1 MSRRWRG
8 LTWDHPRG
16 YAALRAAAD
25 QSELI
30 EWHTHSLEGFESA
43 PIGRL
48 CEQYDLIVLDHPH
61 LGEALAQNC
70 LQPLDALLPRE
81 ALQRIERDSVG
92 LSYASYRM
100 ADRQWALPLDA
111 ATQVMALRADLL
123 ARAEASVPLRW
134 DDVLALSRRTGQV
147 AMSLAGPHVFLTLLS
162 ICAALD
168 PRLALADG
176 ARWHAPDVVLRACE
190 LLAELASLSPASV
203 REQNPI
209 GLLQH
214 MTTHNDVMLCPLVY
228 GYVNYTQVQHGVP
241 LAFHDAPRFGAG
253 PPGSI
258 LGGTGIAVT
267 RRARVDAPLID
278 HLLWLLSETTQS
290 GFIPQHAGQPSH
302 VESWR
307 DAAINAASGRF
318 YLNTLATVQAA
329 SLRPRNDGFIAMQA
343 NASALL
349 REGLLA
355 GASAASL
362 ADRLNDL
369 CRARTS

>member
-43 PIGRL
+43 PIGQL

-70 LQPLDALLPRE
+70 LQPLDTLFTRE
-81 ALQRIERDSVG
+81 ALQRIERDSMG

-100 ADRQWALPLDA
+100 AGCQWGLPLDA
-111 ATQVMALRADLL
+111 ATQVMAARADLL
-123 ARAEASVPLRW
+123 ARADAAVPTQW
-134 DDVLALSRRTGQV
+134 HDVLAMSRRTGQV
-147 AMSLAGPHVFLTLLS
+147 AMSLAGPHAFLTLLS

-168 PRLALADG
+168 PQLALADG
-176 ARWHAPDVVLRACE
+176 ARWHSPDVVREACE
-190 LLAELASLSPASV
+190 LLVELASLSPACV
-203 REQNPI
+203 RDENPI
-209 GLLQH
+209 GLLQY
-214 MTTHNDVMLCPLVY
+214 MTTHDDVMLCPLVY
-228 GYVNYTQVQHGVP
+228 GYVNYTQVQNGVP
-241 LAFHDAPRFGAG
+241 LAFHDAPRFDAR

-267 RRARVDAPLID
+267 KRCEVDTQLIE
-278 HLLWLLSETTQS
+278 HLLWLLSETAQS

-302 VESWR
+302 IASWR
-307 DAAINAASGRF
+307 DANVNAASGNF
-318 YLNTLATVQAA
+318 YLNTFATVQAA
-329 SLRPRNDGFIAMQA
+329 SLRPRHDGFIAIQA
-343 NASALL
+343 KASALL
-349 REGLLA
+349 RDGLLA

-362 ADRLNDL
+362 ADRLNGL
-369 CRARTS
+369 CRPRAS